1 MLRKVNRPC
10 AVTQFTTSRTGRA
23 RLICRAG
30 RVGLAALLLAACG
43 AALAD
48 SDPPAPAPAETA
60 PRQSRDDAWWTGP
73 LLAPNA
79 STFPAGHA
87 LVETYVFDVITNGS
101 YDRSGKWQPFDG
113 GHTPG
118 SLTYLIYGLTDRV
131 AVGLLPRFI
140 YNEPAGAPSSG
151 PGIGDVGAQVQYGLT
166 SFHEGSLVPATALV
180 LGETF
185 PTGRYDRLAQPAD
198 GFGAGAWTTS
208 LSWYSQDYLWL
219 PNGRILRVRL
229 DLTYAISSSASVADS
244 SVYGTA
250 AGFRG
255 RAAPGDTFTADAAAE
270 YSLTRR
276 WVLATDFVYVN
287 NASTRLTGSN
297 VPAAGA
303 ATSVNLQSGWS
314 DYFAV
319 APAVEFNW
327 SSRAGVIFGAR
338 IFVAGHN
345 TSASITPAAAINLVF

>member
-1 MLRKVNRPC
+1 MLRKVNGAC
-10 AVTQFTTSRTGRA
+10 GVTQFTGDGRGTGRA
-23 RLICRAG
+23 WRRL
-30 RVGLAALLLAACG
+30 LACLLLTTGCAF
-43 AALAD
+43 AD
-48 SDPPAPAPAETA
+48 SDPPAPPTAETV
-60 PRQSRDDAWWTGP
+60 PLQSRDDAWWTGP

-87 LVETYVFDVITNGS
+87 LVETYVFDVVTNGS
-101 YDRSGKWQPFDG
+101 YDRSGRWQPFDG

-131 AVGLLPRFI
+131 SVGLLPRFA
-140 YNEPAGAPSSG
+140 YNEPAGAPNSAS
-151 PGIGDVGAQVQYGLT
+151 PGVGDIGAQVQYGLT
-166 SFHEGSLVPATALV
+166 SFHEGSLVPATAVV
-180 LGETF
+180 LGATF

-198 GFGAGAWTTS
+198 GFGAGALTTS

-229 DLTYAISSSASVADS
+229 DLTYAVSSSASVADV

-250 AGFRG
+250 TGFRG
-255 RAAPGDTFTADAAAE
+255 RAHPGDSFTADAAAE

-287 NASTRLTGSN
+287 NSSTSLAGSN
-297 VPAAGA
+297 APAAGA
-303 ATSVNLQSGWS
+303 ASAVNLQSGWS

-327 SSRAGVIFGAR
+327 SSRAGVIFGVR